1 MKKLLLILFSLMLSF
16 NSYGEW
22 VYIDKENNSD
32 TEVYVLKESIEIE
45 EGYVY
50 WATLNNYSK
59 PRSEYNLMGLAI
71 FRGGDCENNSYVN
84 IESQM
89 FQGSM
94 GTKSFGERLKPEQ
107 EWTTPSSGQIDEK
120 IFNYVCDYAGLGRAE
135 VQKGITLTFEEE
147 LANYIEKQKIK
158 NAKREE
164 INKEKTKI
172 ISLGEYLDKEKAGS
186 PGTKL
191 FDDKKVEWEEKH
203 QETYCTYLTL
213 NGKANTLSFL
223 MDCRD
228 LDAKKKKERIQK
240 VKEIVASLDTKL
252 PERLQNSIIEMLSNQ
267 TVSMWDLGY
276 LKLQMEIDKYLL
288 NTDRSVRPMWSGINV
303 NKSAGLSFQLGLPP
317 YGFLQGNEVTR
328 GKDTEYVCDILRQH
342 FSNKILGWNGDNDNK
357 STSYRALGG
366 LFSPNSTEKQK
377 ITIGDLLLSDS
388 TITFYD
394 PNQPNKSVCSFNS
407 LDEFKFDFDNIIKL
421 DKAS

>member
-1 MKKLLLILFSLMLSF
+1 MLSF

-59 PRSEYNLMGLAI
+59 PRSEYNIMGLAI

-120 IFNYVCDYAGLGRAE
+120 IFNYVCDYAGLGKDFLDRL
-135 VQKGITLTFEEE
+135 KIYKEE
-147 LANYIEKQKIK
+147 
-158 NAKREE
+158 
-164 INKEKTKI
+164 TKI